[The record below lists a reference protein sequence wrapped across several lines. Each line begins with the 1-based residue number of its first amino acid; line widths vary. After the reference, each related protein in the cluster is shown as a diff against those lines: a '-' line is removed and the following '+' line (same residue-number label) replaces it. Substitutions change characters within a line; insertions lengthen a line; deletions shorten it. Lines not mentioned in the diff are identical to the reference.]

1 MRDEISASIN
11 ENYQVINVSE
21 NHSWKSDEP
30 IELGGR
36 NVGPT
41 PIQLLLSALASC
53 KLITM
58 RMYAERKEW
67 ITGQINIHLSIEQLA
82 DKTVIHKEITFSSP
96 VSDEQKKRLSE
107 ISNRCP
113 VAKMITHP
121 IEFKLND

>member
-1 MRDEISASIN
+1 MKDEISASIS
-11 ENYQVINVSE
+11 ENYQVINISE
-21 NHSWKSDEP
+21 DHSWKSDEP
-30 IELGGR
+30 IDLGGK
-36 NVGPT
+36 NYGPT
-41 PIQLLLSALASC
+41 PVQLLLSALASC

-67 ITGQINIHLSIEQLA
+67 ITGQISIHLSIEQLA
-82 DKTVIHKEITFSSP
+82 DKTVIHKKLTFAGQL
-96 VSDEQKKRLSE
+96 SDEQKTRLSE